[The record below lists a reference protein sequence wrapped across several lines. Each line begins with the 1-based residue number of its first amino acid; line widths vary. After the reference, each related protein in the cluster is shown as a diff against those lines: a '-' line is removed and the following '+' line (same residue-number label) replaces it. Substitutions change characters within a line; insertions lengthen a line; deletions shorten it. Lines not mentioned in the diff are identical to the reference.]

1 MILEE
6 RLMPKRSKYPMP
18 PKKPKP
24 VAPQPTGQATPED
37 AESFAQTLIDAAE
50 QVRSYAAQLRAEGTD
65 ETARY
70 LARTALVTQ
79 CRVLLDET
87 QAFSDRV

>member
-1 MILEE
+1 
-6 RLMPKRSKYPMP
+6 MP

-24 VAPQPTGQATPED
+24 GAPQPTGQATPED
-37 AESFAQTLIDAAE
+37 AESFAQTQIDAAE

-70 LARTALVTQ
+70 LARTALAPQ
-79 CRVLLDET
+79 CRILLDET